1 MEPLRCLVVAVIA
14 ALGVIAGPGPGAV
27 ALGPRPALAAS
38 AEAEAAAEAEMLK
51 ARQIMDRGEDAAAID
66 HLLAARALAP
76 EASGPYLHL
85 GLAYARL
92 GRCEEAIPLLEAYLS
107 RKRSSPHVSAA
118 ATIAACRKAGAASG
132 PARKSDDAP
141 LAARAPEIPAMNAAP
156 PVAASSPAQTLAT
169 APGSAPAAPPH
180 WITTPA
186 PVQSPPVSPS
196 RAARPAEKSRPAW
209 PVILGVTAGLIVA
222 TCVVTGLAVGLTSS
236 DPMPG
241 GGNQGPSE
249 TLFPTGSIP

>member
-14 ALGVIAGPGPGAV
+14 AIGVFVLPGSV
-27 ALGPRPALAAS
+27 APQYALAAS
-38 AEAEAAAEAEMLK
+38 TEAEAAAEAEMLK

-92 GRCEEAIPLLEAYLS
+92 GRCEEAIPMLGEYLQ

-118 ATIAACRKAGAASG
+118 ATLSACRKAAAASG
-132 PARKSDDAP
+132 PLKKQDDAL
-141 LAARAPEIPAMNAAP
+141 LAARGPERPAPPPAATAPDPVLVAPPGIAPSAPVRWTAAP
-156 PVAASSPAQTLAT
+156 P
-169 APGSAPAAPPH
+169 
-180 WITTPA
+180 
-186 PVQSPPVSPS
+186 PVQSPALSKS
-196 RAARPAEKSRPAW
+196 RAALPPEKHRPAW
-209 PVILGVTAGLIVA
+209 PVILGVTAGLIVT

-236 DPMPG
+236 PDMPG
-241 GGNQGPSE
+241 GTDKKEPTE
-249 TLFPTGSIP
+249 TLFPTGSAQ